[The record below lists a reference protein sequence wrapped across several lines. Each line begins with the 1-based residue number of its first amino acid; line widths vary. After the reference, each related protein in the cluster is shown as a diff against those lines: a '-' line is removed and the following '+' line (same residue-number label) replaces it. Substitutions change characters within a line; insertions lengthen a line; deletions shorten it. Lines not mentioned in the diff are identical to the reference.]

1 MKYFVLISFGRRL
14 LWSMVGLYALA
25 LGVQV
30 YAVVATSA
38 ARSSALPE
46 NYGNFEHVRT
56 TLPASDPGA
65 PFTFVVVGDPR
76 SKGTFEALAEDIN
89 AAKPDF
95 VVILGDWVDG
105 GSTDWHA
112 YFRREC
118 PEYGFACPVFFTPGN
133 HDVDP
138 KGYGLD
144 AFERDYGP
152 RNFSFVHGDCMFVF
166 ISHLDGRFSNRESLD
181 YLRSLAGQ
189 DLGKYRK
196 RFVFMHIPPWVSP
209 DIKERHTADEA
220 ELTRIF
226 EDLHIDYAVAADF
239 HGYNRTWLRGV
250 EYLVTGGG
258 GSHLHESTGRQFHHA
273 VALTVG
279 PDMVSERILPVAA
292 RFDPGDW
299 LEMQSVVR
307 VGPVMFAHPIP
318 FAGANVAAV
327 AGLLW
332 IWVRIRGRRPAVPA
346 AGW

>member
-1 MKYFVLISFGRRL
+1 MKNGRL
-14 LWSMVGLYALA
+14 LGRAAWWAALGLWILAVGVQGYALW
-25 LGVQV
+25 V
-30 YAVVATSA
+30 TRA
-38 ARSSALPE
+38 ARSSPWPP
-46 NYGNFEHVRT
+46 NYGNFERVRAQV
-56 TLPASDPGA
+56 PEVEPDAS
-65 PFTFVVVGDPR
+65 FTFVVVGDPR
-76 SKGTFEALAEDIN
+76 SKGTFEALAKDIN

-95 VVILGDWVDG
+95 VVILGDWVDA

-112 YFRREC
+112 YYRQEC

-138 KGYGLD
+138 KKYGLD
-144 AFERDYGP
+144 EFERDYGP
-152 RNFSFVHGDCMFVF
+152 RNFSFVHGDCLFVV

-181 YLRSLAGQ
+181 YLRSLADQ
-189 DLGKYRK
+189 DLGRYRK

-209 DIKERHTADEA
+209 DIKERHTVDEA
-220 ELTRIF
+220 ELTRIL

-258 GSHLHESTGRQFHHA
+258 GSRLHESRGRQFHHA

-299 LEMQSVVR
+299 LELNSVVR
-307 VGPVMFAHPIP
+307 IGPMMLAHPVL
-318 FAGANVAAV
+318 FAVGNAVMAV
-327 AGLLW
+327 AVVLAGLF
-332 IWVRIRGRRPAVPA
+332 RKRTGRS
-346 AGW
+346 